1 MADLTGRVCLVTGA
15 TRGLGRATAEAL
27 ANMGA
32 TVLLHGR
39 DSAAVGA
46 VCREIQRRSGV
57 PPRSVTGVVADFA
70 SLADVRRL
78 AREITDR
85 HGRLD
90 VLVNNAGTVTMR
102 RKPTADG
109 FEWQLGINHLA
120 PFLLTNLLLE
130 RLKASAPARIITV
143 SSRAHRRGVL
153 DFDDLNWERRKYD
166 GLQAYGASKLANI
179 LFTSELARRLTG
191 SGVTANCLHP
201 GVVATNIFNHA
212 GLAGRLVGL
221 LARWRMLSPAKGAET
236 SVFLASSPEVAE
248 VSGRYLEKC
257 AAVEPTPAAQ
267 DMAAAQRLWE
277 ISEQLTG
284 LAE

>member
-1 MADLTGRVCLVTGA
+1 VTGA
-15 TRGLGRATAEAL
+15 TRGIGRATAEAL
-27 ANMGA
+27 AKMGA
-32 TVLLHGR
+32 TVLIHGR

-46 VCREIQRRSGV
+46 VCREIVRSAV
-57 PPRSVTGVVADFA
+57 RANVSGVVADFA

-78 AREITDR
+78 AREIADR

-130 RLKASAPARIITV
+130 RLKASAPARIVTV

-153 DFDDLNWERRKYD
+153 DFDDLNWEHRKYD

-221 LARWRMLSPAKGAET
+221 LARWRMLSPVKGAET
-236 SVFLASSPEVAE
+236 SVFLAASPEVN
-248 VSGRYLEKC
+248 VSGKYFDKC
-257 AAVEPTPAAQ
+257 EAVEPAPAAN
-267 DMAAAQRLWE
+267 DAAATRHLWE
-277 ISEQLTG
+277 VSERLTG
-284 LAE
+284 LAK